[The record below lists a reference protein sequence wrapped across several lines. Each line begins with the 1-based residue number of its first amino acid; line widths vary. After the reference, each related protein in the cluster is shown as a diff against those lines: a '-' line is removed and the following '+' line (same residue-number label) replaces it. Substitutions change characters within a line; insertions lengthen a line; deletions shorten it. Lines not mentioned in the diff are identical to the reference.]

1 MGKYSAC
8 LTFLGTTFPQYLD
21 ISLYQSVPNTFL
33 SYEKVLLFN
42 MDEDGEA
49 SAEEEV
55 VAERN
60 CEVVV
65 EATEEEQ
72 LQANPRYKTTTN
84 TPTKQTWPWPM
95 AALSSMT

>member
-49 SAEEEV
+49 SAEEELL
-55 VAERN
+55 AKKN
-60 CEVVV
+60 DEVVV
-65 EATEEEQ
+65 ESTEEEQ
-72 LQANPRYKTTTN
+72 WQASPKYKRR
-84 TPTKQTWPWPM
+84 PVR
-95 AALSSMT
+95 